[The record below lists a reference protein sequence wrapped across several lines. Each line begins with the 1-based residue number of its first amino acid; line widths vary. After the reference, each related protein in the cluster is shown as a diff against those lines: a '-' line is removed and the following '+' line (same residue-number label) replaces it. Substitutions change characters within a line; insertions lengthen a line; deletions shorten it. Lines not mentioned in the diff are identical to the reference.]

1 MKIFCFTQFSR
12 NFPVKM
18 KMRSPPSVWI
28 FVTTTGCVHGLK
40 TPFSPR
46 NPPKTSRLP
55 SARSN
60 CMAFSPK
67 SPRHFATSRQ
77 PTKTLALARDNLAKS
92 TGSSSSM
99 SSMADFTREK
109 WGNFSQVGNEKKELL
124 QPMGMMGLKTSM
136 HI

>member
-60 CMAFSPK
+60 CMAFSR
-67 SPRHFATSRQ
+67 SRHDTSRHRGS
-77 PTKTLALARDNLAKS
+77 PPRRWRWHGTTWRNPRGVHPPCPPWPISPEKNGEISAR
-92 TGSSSSM
+92 
-99 SSMADFTREK
+99 
-109 WGNFSQVGNEKKELL
+109 WGMKKRNCFN
-124 QPMGMMGLKTSM
+124 QWV
-136 HI
+136 